1 MWILT
6 KPSWNGKNA
15 FNALLVVRNLLF
27 GEIQPL
33 QSIQAMEHLNTL
45 LWSINKNA
53 VRRKTKHYIQINFV
67 KMVTLIWLS
76 MFVNVTIDWWL
87 SFSNLFQMLIHST
100 IIHSAVSKVR
110 FKKFPTNKAPKIVMN
125 PNFRPRS
132 LSNWM
137 LQAWWWQ
144 RYLWHHQHSQIL
156 LWHSRCP
163 TRWNMYPWR
172 LLTTETF
179 PICSNK

>member
-1 MWILT
+1 MEKMRSMRCWWSEICCLEKSSRCSLFKPWSTRIFFYDQST
-6 KPSWNGKNA
+6 KMRWDEKN
-15 FNALLVVRNLLF
+15 
-27 GEIQPL
+27 
-33 QSIQAMEHLNTL
+33 
-45 LWSINKNA
+45 
-53 VRRKTKHYIQINFV
+53 KHYIQINFV

-110 FKKFPTNKAPKIVMN
+110 FKKFPTNKARKIVMN